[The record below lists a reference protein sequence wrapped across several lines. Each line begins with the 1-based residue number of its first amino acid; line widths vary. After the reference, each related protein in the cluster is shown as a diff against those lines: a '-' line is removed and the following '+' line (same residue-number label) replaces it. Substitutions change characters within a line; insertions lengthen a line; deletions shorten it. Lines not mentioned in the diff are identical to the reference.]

1 MVRTDLQSRQGWMLS
16 WPLDQ
21 TKMRCAFDDGAFHF
35 TRIANNDVEL
45 NAWIG
50 GVERRESSR

>member
-1 MVRTDLQSRQGWMLS
+1 MVRIDLQSRQGRMLS

-21 TKMRCAFDDGAFHF
+21 TKMRSTFDDGAFRF
-35 TRIANNDVEL
+35 TGIANNDVEL